1 MHTTTFERSRG
12 ALLARNWPPD
22 QPPLPGTT
30 ASADHDQNLTLHAPL
45 GHRARLRQQLHAA
58 GRPFVDTLASPP
70 VPDHQLPP
78 CPSPP
83 PPALRPWLQHGGRGI
98 VAGLDAPQRLD
109 LLLAAVHHTRAR
121 CRVLVRDSG
130 AAALWSALLRER
142 AASAAIDAVPIATA
156 AAAAPGHIAVDL
168 LVIAQPELLP
178 AAALAAAL
186 ANIACAHTLALPDD
200 PGHPGLLTW
209 TTSCGPVVQLSQQ
222 APGGATVELHLPLS
236 PAERTEHDAAWHT
249 FLGGYDAFTALRPD
263 AGFGTFVQAARRDPA
278 WRPSLLAWH
287 QALRIASWNEA
298 KVAACAELL
307 ARHRGDQ
314 VLVFTPDRPSAYRLA
329 REHLIAPI
337 TAELPRREREQLLAC
352 FRHGTLR
359 CLCGPRL
366 LDLGVPEAT
375 AAVGIVVGGGFGPHQ
390 RLAQQRRVRDG
401 GVVYELV
408 AAETAEVGRA
418 RRFAR
423 RLAIATGGAPAAHE

>member
-1 MHTTTFERSRG
+1 VAINMSLMTRM
-12 ALLARNWPPD
+12 
-22 QPPLPGTT
+22 
-30 ASADHDQNLTLHAPL
+30 
-45 GHRARLRQQLHAA
+45 
-58 GRPFVDTLASPP
+58 GR
-70 VPDHQLPP
+70 
-78 CPSPP
+78 
-83 PPALRPWLQHGGRGI
+83 
-98 VAGLDAPQRLD
+98 
-109 LLLAAVHHTRAR
+109 
-121 CRVLVRDSG
+121 
-130 AAALWSALLRER
+130 AALER
-142 AASAAIDAVPIATA
+142 IAR
-156 AAAAPGHIAVDL
+156 D
-168 LVIAQPELLP
+168 
-178 AAALAAAL
+178 
-186 ANIACAHTLALPDD
+186 
-200 PGHPGLLTW
+200 
-209 TTSCGPVVQLSQQ
+209 
-222 APGGATVELHLPLS
+222 
-236 PAERTEHDAAWHT
+236 
-249 FLGGYDAFTALRPD
+249 
-263 AGFGTFVQAARRDPA
+263 GTFVKGLHSTGELDPDRRFIMHFPEELA
-278 WRPSLLAWH
+278 IESFGSGYGGNALLGKKCH
-287 QALRIASWNEA
+287 ALRIASWNEA

-401 GVVYELV
+401 GIVYELV

-423 RLAIATGGAPAAHE
+423 RLAIATGGA